1 MKSFRRTAGVTQFFP
16 ALSVLCLLCA
26 LSLPSRAQD
35 AKIKVDPDAAKNYLS
50 LAQGVSPARLSQTI
64 AALSGI
70 HYTVPNQPA
79 SAPVTAYSRVA
90 GTPGGEQ
97 AQAYVRRQFN
107 AIFGAGNVAEEPF
120 TVTAPIDN
128 GAFIQGVG
136 LPKPFALQPLWPN
149 LVRTSTLPAAGISGP
164 LIYAGRGELSNF
176 RGKLV
181 QGSIVLLDFNC
192 GTDWLNAA
200 RLGAKAVIF
209 TAPTETMRGEGE
221 SKFIGI
227 PVAVPRFLISRTDAA
242 ALQSAVLTTPNFQ
255 VHLACDNPWR
265 TSTTSNIVGTIHGVG
280 PLADQNIIIESYYD
294 SMSIVPTEAPGAESA
309 DGMASLLEIAR
320 AFKAHPPKRTVLFV
334 ACGAHFLGIQG
345 ARTYVDQHVDGWRPI
360 SALDNLKHSLFHQ
373 ALPDRTNVLLFS
385 GLDLT
390 SQTGSV
396 GVFYKGY
403 FYDYRED
410 IQGDFSD
417 IGRTFRENADKIGQ
431 TLGFDPATAFADGVN
446 GAGGKTWR
454 NYLPGRFAFDAE
466 AATMAGG
473 KGVTF
478 ATTDDARQE
487 TDTPL
492 DTPDKVNIVNLAAQT
507 RLLAGEYWHILNDT
521 NDPNAI
527 TPASTASLM
536 PIPTWPAW
544 TRQGLRLGFSKLTG
558 RVLLFDPKKN
568 FVPDEP
574 VANSLAVVQNP
585 SKTMMGVRGNL
596 IEGTGGGAGKASFE
610 FDGLPLVISNGT
622 GLRFAP
628 ANNIHIGAYH
638 IYQGDKLVIGNL
650 PPASDDAGT
659 GKRFDSDF
667 KDLLSKVGGVTQTIF
682 SEDNTSS
689 ATRSVTVE
697 MASAQ
702 QVAAAI
708 ARLKGQSFEGR
719 PLSVSDF
726 SASRGDIDYAPDQGV
741 NGAANYP
748 TQFDITGGIK
758 ETQVIV
764 FPCVATS
771 IYDLIDQQSLT
782 SLTDVSVYDGAS
794 DGEPRQYGFIL
805 SGVEPGVS
813 YVEDVA
819 VLFSTPGPETRLKV
833 VMKSG
838 PAAPPRFLLI
848 NSLPTNPHLS
858 LAENQRNAQGIG
870 YAVGV
875 ASARYGSS
883 DNRPPDPNNPNDIV
897 RNGAITNT
905 ALRVAKDMW
914 NLDEF
919 RIANLAKF
927 RIVQLHDPLN
937 PLTHLHDLAKED
949 IDKALAAYNAQDY
962 EEFDAY
968 SRQAWANEARVYPQA
983 QQTANDVVQG
993 VIFYLFLLIPFA
1005 YFLERLLFGYS
1016 DLRRQLTA
1024 AFGIFLVIFFIFS
1037 QIHPA
1042 FSIGAV
1048 NPLIILIAFVML
1060 ALSVI
1065 VSLLVWGK
1073 FEEQLKQFNKS
1084 VSGVHK
1090 ADVGKASIA
1099 FAAFALGISNMRRRK
1114 ERTLLTCLTL
1124 VLLTFTV
1131 LSFTSIV
1138 NTIRYNDV
1146 AAPGTALYN
1155 GILLRMPTWDAL
1167 QQPAYR
1173 LLSDE
1178 YGSRFPVAPRAWFFG
1193 TQQGQQSFLHL
1204 TRAHFATDVKGV
1216 NGLTPQ
1222 EAQVTGIDKALTS
1235 GRWFNRADTYA
1246 AVIPQGVANSLQIT
1260 PADVG
1265 KVTINF
1271 SGVPYLVIGIVD
1283 ADKIKTIKDLDDE
1296 ALTPVDYQAQQNQGG
1311 GSASGGSGGGGGA
1324 QGFQQYL
1331 HLDPDNVLYVPYN
1344 TLINMGGDLRS
1355 VAINMGSA
1363 QTTATEL
1370 QSLMPRLD
1378 LNLYAGENGANH
1390 RFSAIGATSSQGL
1403 INIII
1408 PILIAALI
1416 VLNTMLG
1423 SVFER
1428 VKEIAIFSS
1437 IGLSPGNIA
1446 MLFIAESLVYGII
1459 GAVSGYLI
1467 GQLLAKTISYFHI
1480 LPGLYLNFSSTSA
1493 ELAIGLVVAVVLLS
1507 TIFPARKASEVAT
1520 PAVDRTWKV
1529 PEPDGDVWRIT
1540 LPFAV
1545 AGAQATGINQF
1556 LAEWFRAYEEQSVG
1570 DFLTQGIETGAED
1583 VDGVR
1588 SYRLSGR
1595 IWLAPFDLG
1604 VSQMI
1609 SLDTTPT
1616 DLEDVYE
1623 VHLTLT
1629 RVSGDVSN
1637 WKRVNRRFL
1646 NVIRKQFLIWRTLT
1660 DLERERYL
1668 EIAGTPVA
1676 PSASETVGAA
1686 L

>member
-1 MKSFRRTAGVTQFFP
+1 MKSFRRTDGVAPFLFR
-16 ALSVLCLLCA
+16 AFSSLCLLGA
-26 LSLPSRAQD
+26 LTLPGYAQQD
-35 AKIKVDPDAAKNYLS
+35 KIKVDPDAAKNYVALS
-50 LAQGVSPARLSQTI
+50 QGVSPARLSQTI
-64 AALSGI
+64 SDLSGI
-70 HYTVPNQPA
+70 HYAVPNQPA
-79 SAPVTAYSRVA
+79 AAPVTAYSRVA
-90 GTPGGEQ
+90 GTPGGD
-97 AQAYVRRQFN
+97 AARAYVRQQFN
-107 AIFGAGNVAEEPF
+107 AIFGAGNVSEEPF

-128 GAFIQGVG
+128 GAFVQGAG

-149 LVRTSTLPAAGISGP
+149 LVRTSTLPTAGIDGP
-164 LIYAGRGELSNF
+164 LIYAGRGELANF
-176 RGKLV
+176 RGKSV

-200 RLGAKAVIF
+200 RLGAKAIIF
-209 TAPTETMRGEGE
+209 TQPTQTMRGEGE

-242 ALQSAVLTTPNFQ
+242 DLQSAVLTTPNFQ
-255 VHLACDNPWR
+255 VHLAADNPWR
-265 TSTTSNIVGTIHGVG
+265 LAQSANIVGTIHGTG
-280 PLADQNIIIESYYD
+280 PLADQNIVIESYYD
-294 SMSIVPTEAPGAESA
+294 SMSIVPTQAPGAESA
-309 DGMASLLEIAR
+309 DGMAALLEIAR
-320 AFKAHPPKRTVLFV
+320 AFKAHPPKRTVEFV

-345 ARTYVDQHVDGWRPI
+345 ARTFVDRHVDGWRPI
-360 SALDNLKHSLFHQ
+360 SGMDSLEHTVFHK

-396 GVFYKGY
+396 GVFYKGS

-417 IGRTFRENADKIGQ
+417 IGRTFRENAEKIGQ

-446 GAGGKTWR
+446 GAGGKSWR

-473 KGVTF
+473 KGITF
-478 ATTDDARQE
+478 ATTDDARQLA
-487 TDTPL
+487 DTPL

-507 RLLAGEYWHILNDT
+507 RLLTCEYWHVLNDT
-521 NDPNAI
+521 NDPSQI
-527 TPASTASLM
+527 TPTSTASLM
-536 PIPTWPAW
+536 PVPGWPAW

-574 VANSLAVVQNP
+574 VADSLAVVGNP

-596 IEGTGGGAGKASFE
+596 IQGTEGGPKYASFE

-628 ANNIHIGAYH
+628 GNNIQIGAYH
-638 IYQGDKLVIGNL
+638 IHGT
-650 PPASDDAGT
+650 DDANGT
-659 GKRFDSDF
+659 
-667 KDLLSKVGGVTQTIF
+667 
-682 SEDNTSS
+682 
-689 ATRSVTVE
+689 
-697 MASAQ
+697 
-702 QVAAAI
+702 
-708 ARLKGQSFEGR
+708 
-719 PLSVSDF
+719 
-726 SASRGDIDYAPDQGV
+726 RGDIDYAPDQGV

-748 TQFDITGGIK
+748 TSFDLTSSTK
-758 ETQVIV
+758 QTQVIV

-771 IYDLIDQQSLT
+771 IYDLIDQQALT
-782 SLTDVSVYDGAS
+782 SLTSVSIYDGAS

-805 SGVEPGVS
+805 SGTEPGVS

-819 VLFSTPGPETRLKV
+819 VLFSTPGPDTRLKV
-833 VMKSG
+833 VMGSG
-838 PAAPPRFLLI
+838 IGAPRFLLI
-848 NSLPTNPHLS
+848 NSIPSNPHLS
-858 LAENQRNAQGIG
+858 LSENQRNAQGVG

-875 ASARYGSS
+875 ASARYGST
-883 DNRPPDPNNPNDIV
+883 DNRPPDPNNPNDVV

-919 RIANLAKF
+919 RISNLAKF
-927 RIVQLHDPLN
+927 RIVQLHDPEN

-949 IDKALAAYNAQDY
+949 IDKALAAYQAQDY
-962 EEFDAY
+962 EAFDAY

-1005 YFLERLLFGYS
+1005 YFLERLLFGFS
-1016 DLRRQLTA
+1016 DLKRQLTA
-1024 AFGIFLVIFFIFS
+1024 AFGIFLVIFLVFS
-1037 QIHPA
+1037 LIHPA

-1073 FEEQLKQFNKS
+1073 FEEQLQQFNKS

-1138 NTIRYNDV
+1138 NTIRYNNLP
-1146 AAPGTALYN
+1146 APGVALYN
-1155 GILLRMPTWDAL
+1155 GILLRLPTWDSL

-1173 LLSDE
+1173 LLADE

-1193 TQQGQQSFLHL
+1193 TTQGQQSFLHL

-1222 EAQVTGIDKALTS
+1222 ESQVTSIDKALTS
-1235 GRWFNRADTYA
+1235 GRWFNRTDTYS
-1246 AVIPQGVANSLQIT
+1246 AVIPQGIATSLQIT

-1283 ADKIKTIKDLDDE
+1283 PAKIKTLKDLDNE
-1296 ALTPVDYQAQQNQGG
+1296 TLTPVDYQAQQNQSSGGAGG
-1311 GSASGGSGGGGGA
+1311 GAGGAGGA

-1363 QTTATEL
+1363 DTTASEL
-1370 QSLMPRLD
+1370 KSLMPRLD

-1437 IGLSPGNIA
+1437 IGLSPTNIA
-1446 MLFIAESLVYGII
+1446 MLFIAEALVYGII

-1467 GQLLAKTISYFHI
+1467 GQLLAKVISYFHI

-1493 ELAIGLVVAVVLLS
+1493 ELAIGLVIAVVLLS

-1529 PEPDGDVWRIT
+1529 PEPDGDTWKIT

-1545 AGAQATGINQF
+1545 AGAQAMGINQF

-1570 DFLTQGIETGAED
+1570 DFLTQDIQTSTVT
-1583 VDGVR
+1583 VDGVTG
-1588 SYRLSGR
+1588 YRLAGR

-1629 RVSGDVSN
+1629 RISGDVSN

-1646 NVIRKQFLIWRTLT
+1646 NVVRKQFLIWRTLT
-1660 DLERERYL
+1660 ETQRERYL

-1676 PSASETVGAA
+1676 PSASEAVGAA

>member
-1 MKSFRRTAGVTQFFP
+1 MKSFRRLIGVTPFFP
-16 ALSVLCLLCA
+16 ALSVVCLLCA
-26 LSLPSRAQD
+26 LLPAQ
-35 AKIKVDPDAAKNYLS
+35 AQETKIKVDPDAAKNYVA
-50 LAQGVSPARLSQTI
+50 LANGVSPARLSQTI
-64 AALSGI
+64 ADLSGI
-70 HYTVPNQPA
+70 HYLVPNQPA
-79 SAPVTAYSRVA
+79 PAPVTAYSRVA
-90 GTPGGEQ
+90 GTPGGDI
-97 AQAYVRRQFN
+97 ARAYVRGQFN
-107 AIFGAGNVAEEPF
+107 AIFGPGNVAEEPF
-120 TVTAPIDN
+120 TVTAPVDN
-128 GAFIQGVG
+128 GAFVQGAG

-149 LVRTSTLPAAGISGP
+149 LVRTSTLPAAGVSGP

-176 RGKLV
+176 RGKSV

-200 RLGAKAVIF
+200 RLGAKAIIF

-255 VHLACDNPWR
+255 VHLTCDNPWR
-265 TSTTSNIVGTIHGVG
+265 MSETANIVGTIHGTG
-280 PLADQNIIIESYYD
+280 PLAGQNVVIESYYD
-294 SMSIVPTEAPGAESA
+294 SMSIVPTQAPGAESA
-309 DGMASLLEIAR
+309 DGLASLLEIAR

-360 SALDNLKHSLFHQ
+360 SALDTLKHTLFHQ

-396 GVFYKGY
+396 GVFYKGS

-410 IQGDFSD
+410 IQSDFSD
-417 IGRTFRENADKIGQ
+417 IGRTFRENAEKIGQ

-478 ATTDDARQE
+478 ATTDDARQQ

-507 RLLAGEYWHILNDT
+507 RLLTCEYWHVLNDT

-527 TPASTASLM
+527 TPTSTASLM
-536 PIPTWPAW
+536 PVPAWPAW

-574 VANSLAVVQNP
+574 IADSLAVVQNP

-596 IEGTGGGAGKASFE
+596 IEGTGGGPGKASFE

-628 ANNIHIGAYH
+628 SNNIFIGAYH
-638 IYQGDKLVIGNL
+638 LHQT
-650 PPASDDAGT
+650 DDANGT
-659 GKRFDSDF
+659 
-667 KDLLSKVGGVTQTIF
+667 
-682 SEDNTSS
+682 
-689 ATRSVTVE
+689 
-697 MASAQ
+697 
-702 QVAAAI
+702 
-708 ARLKGQSFEGR
+708 
-719 PLSVSDF
+719 
-726 SASRGDIDYAPDQGV
+726 RGDIDYAPDQGV

-748 TQFDITGGIK
+748 TQFDLTGSSK
-758 ETQVIV
+758 QTQVIV

-771 IYDLIDQQSLT
+771 IYDLIDQQALT
-782 SLTDVSVYDGAS
+782 SLTNVSVYDGAS

-819 VLFSTPGPETRLKV
+819 VLFSTPGPDTRLKV
-833 VMKSG
+833 VMSSG
-838 PAAPPRFLLI
+838 ISAPRFLLI
-848 NSLPTNPHLS
+848 NSIPANPHLS
-858 LAENQRNAQGIG
+858 LSENQRNAQGIG

-875 ASARYGSS
+875 ASARYGST

-919 RIANLAKF
+919 RIGNLAKF

-962 EEFDAY
+962 EAFDAY

-1024 AFGIFLVIFFIFS
+1024 AFGIFLVIFFVFS

-1042 FSIGAV
+1042 FSIGSV

-1146 AAPGTALYN
+1146 AAPGTAIYN
-1155 GILLRMPTWDAL
+1155 GILLRLPTWDAL

-1193 TQQGQQSFLHL
+1193 TTQGQQSFLHL

-1222 EAQVTGIDKALTS
+1222 ESQVTGVDKALTS
-1235 GRWFNRADTYA
+1235 GRWFNRTDTYA
-1246 AVIPQGVANSLQIT
+1246 AVIPQGVATSLQIT
-1260 PADVG
+1260 PSDVG

-1283 ADKIKTIKDLDDE
+1283 AAKIKTIKDLDNE
-1296 ALTPVDYQAQQNQGG
+1296 ALTPVDYQAQQNQGSG
-1311 GSASGGSGGGGGA
+1311 GGASGGSGGGGA

-1363 QTTATEL
+1363 KTTATEL

-1378 LNLYAGENGANH
+1378 LNLYAGEDGANH

-1467 GQLLAKTISYFHI
+1467 GQILAKTISYFHI

-1520 PAVDRTWKV
+1520 PAVDRSWKV

-1570 DFLTQGIETGAED
+1570 DFLTQGIETGAEI
-1583 VDGVR
+1583 VDGVQ

-1660 DLERERYL
+1660 EAQRERYL

>member
-1 MKSFRRTAGVTQFFP
+1 MKSFRRTSGATEFISRVF
-16 ALSVLCLLCA
+16 LVLCLL
-26 LSLPSRAQD
+26 STLPLPGYAQ
-35 AKIKVDPDAAKNYLS
+35 ATKIKVDPDAAKNYVA
-50 LAQGVSPARLSQTI
+50 LANGVSSARLSKTI
-64 AALSGI
+64 ADLSDI

-79 SAPVTAYSRVA
+79 AAPVVAYTRVA
-90 GTPGGEQ
+90 GTPGGD
-97 AQAYVRRQFN
+97 AARVYVRQQFN
-107 AIFGAGNVAEEPF
+107 AVFGAGNVSEEPF
-120 TVTAPIDN
+120 TVTTPMDN
-128 GAFIQGVG
+128 GAFVQGQG
-136 LPKPFALQPLWPN
+136 LAKPFALQPLWPN
-149 LVRTSTLPAAGISGP
+149 LVRTSTLPASGISGP

-176 RGKLV
+176 RGKSV

-200 RLGAKAVIF
+200 RLGAKAIIF
-209 TAPTETMRGEGE
+209 AAPTETMRGEGE

-255 VHLACDNPWR
+255 VHLSCDNPWR
-265 TSTTSNIVGTIHGVG
+265 MATTANIVGTIHGTG
-280 PLADQNIIIESYYD
+280 PMADQNVVIESYYD
-294 SMSIVPTEAPGAESA
+294 SMSIVPTQAPGAESA
-309 DGMASLLEIAR
+309 DGLASLLEIAR

-345 ARTYVDQHVDGWRPI
+345 ARTYIDSHVDSWRPI
-360 SALDNLKHSLFHQ
+360 SGMDSLQHSLFHK
-373 ALPDRTNVLLFS
+373 ALPDRTNVLLFT

-410 IQGDFSD
+410 IQSDFSD
-417 IGRTFRENADKIGQ
+417 IGRTLRENAEKIGQ

-446 GAGGKTWR
+446 GAGGKSWR

-492 DTPDKVNIVNLAAQT
+492 DTPDKVNIVNLASQT
-507 RLLAGEYWHILNDT
+507 RLLACQYWHILNDT

-527 TPASTASLM
+527 TSTSTASLM
-536 PIPTWPAW
+536 PVPTWQAW

-574 VANSLAVVQNP
+574 IADSLAVVQNP

-596 IEGTGGGAGKASFE
+596 IQGTEGGPAQASFA

-628 ANNIHIGAYH
+628 TNNIVIGAYH
-638 IYQGDKLVIGNL
+638 IHQT
-650 PPASDDAGT
+650 DDAGGT
-659 GKRFDSDF
+659 
-667 KDLLSKVGGVTQTIF
+667 
-682 SEDNTSS
+682 
-689 ATRSVTVE
+689 
-697 MASAQ
+697 
-702 QVAAAI
+702 
-708 ARLKGQSFEGR
+708 
-719 PLSVSDF
+719 
-726 SASRGDIDYAPDQGV
+726 RGDIDYAPDQGV

-748 TQFDITGGIK
+748 TQFDLTGDTK
-758 ETQVIV
+758 QTQVIV

-771 IYDLIDQQSLT
+771 IYDLINQQALT
-782 SLTDVSVYDGAS
+782 SLTNVNVYDGAS

-819 VLFSTPGPETRLKV
+819 VLFSTPGPDTRLKV
-833 VMKSG
+833 IMSSG
-838 PAAPPRFLLI
+838 IGAPRFLLI
-848 NSLPTNPHLS
+848 NSLPTSPTKS
-858 LAENQRNAQGIG
+858 LAENQRNAQGVG

-875 ASARYGSS
+875 ASARYGST

-914 NLDEF
+914 NLDDF
-919 RIANLAKF
+919 RIGNLAKF
-927 RIVQLHDPLN
+927 RIVQLHDQTN

-949 IDKALAAYNAQDY
+949 IDKALAAYQAQDY
-962 EEFDAY
+962 EAFDAY

-1005 YFLERLLFGYS
+1005 YFLERLLFGFS
-1016 DLRRQLTA
+1016 DLKRQLGA

-1090 ADVGKASIA
+1090 ADVGRASIA

-1155 GILLRMPTWDAL
+1155 GILLRLPTWDSL

-1193 TQQGQQSFLHL
+1193 TQQGQQSYLHL

-1222 EAQVTGIDKALTS
+1222 EAQVTGVDKALTS
-1235 GRWFNRADTYA
+1235 GRWFSRADTYA
-1246 AVIPQGVANSLQIT
+1246 AVIPQGVATSLQIT
-1260 PADVG
+1260 PSDVG

-1283 ADKIKTIKDLDDE
+1283 AGKLKTIKDLDNE
-1296 ALTPVDYQAQQNQGG
+1296 ALTPVDYQAQQSQGG
-1311 GSASGGSGGGGGA
+1311 GGGAGGGGAGGGA
-1324 QGFQQYL
+1324 QGFQEYL

-1344 TLINMGGDLRS
+1344 TLINLGGDLRS

-1363 QTTATEL
+1363 KTTATEL

-1378 LNLYAGENGANH
+1378 LNLYAGENGENH

-1437 IGLSPGNIA
+1437 IGLSPTNIA
-1446 MLFIAESLVYGII
+1446 MLFIAEALVYGII

-1467 GQLLAKTISYFHI
+1467 GQGLAKAISVFHI

-1529 PEPDGDVWRIT
+1529 PEPDGDVWKIT

-1545 AGAQATGINQF
+1545 AGAQANGINQF

-1570 DFLTQGIETGAED
+1570 DFLTQGIETTTESVGG
-1583 VDGVR
+1583 VDA
-1588 SYRLSGR
+1588 YRLSGR
-1595 IWLAPFDLG
+1595 VWLAPFDLG

-1616 DLEDVYE
+1616 DLEDVYQ
-1623 VHLTLT
+1623 VSLTLT

-1660 DLERERYL
+1660 ELQRDRYL

-1676 PSASETVGAA
+1676 PSASGTVGAA

>member
-1 MKSFRRTAGVTQFFP
+1 MKSFRRPDGATAFIFR

-26 LSLPSRAQD
+26 LPLTGHAQD
-35 AKIKVDPDAAKNYLS
+35 TKIKVDPDAAKNYVA
-50 LAQGVSPARLSQTI
+50 LANGVSPARLSQTI
-64 AALSGI
+64 ADLSGI
-70 HYTVPNQPA
+70 HYAVPNQPA
-79 SAPVTAYSRVA
+79 SAPVTAFSRVA

-97 AQAYVRRQFN
+97 ARAYVREQFN
-107 AIFGAGNVAEEPF
+107 AIFGAGNVTEEPF
-120 TVTAPIDN
+120 TVTAPVDN
-128 GAFIQGVG
+128 GAFVQGAG

-149 LVRTSTLPAAGISGP
+149 LVRTSTLPASGISGP

-176 RGKLV
+176 RGKSV

-200 RLGAKAVIF
+200 RLGAKAIIF

-227 PVAVPRFLISRTDAA
+227 PVAVPRFLLSLSDAA

-255 VHLACDNPWR
+255 VHLSCDNPWR
-265 TSTTSNIVGTIHGVG
+265 TSTTSNIVGTIHGTG
-280 PLADQNIIIESYYD
+280 PLADQNIVIESYYD

-309 DGMASLLEIAR
+309 DGLASLLEIAR

-345 ARTYVDQHVDGWRPI
+345 ARTFIDRHVDGWRPI
-360 SALDNLKHSLFHQ
+360 SALDNLKHTLFRQ
-373 ALPDRTNVLLFS
+373 PLPDRTNVLLFS

-410 IQGDFSD
+410 IQSDFSD
-417 IGRTFRENADKIGQ
+417 IGRTFRENAEKIGQ
-431 TLGFDPATAFADGVN
+431 TLGFNPATAFADGVN

-478 ATTDDARQE
+478 ATTDDARQQ

-507 RLLAGEYWHILNDT
+507 RLLACEYWHVLNDT

-527 TPASTASLM
+527 TPTSTASLM
-536 PIPTWPAW
+536 PVPTWPAW

-574 VANSLAVVQNP
+574 IADSLAVVQNP

-596 IEGTGGGAGKASFE
+596 IQGTEGGPNRAGFE

-628 ANNIHIGAYH
+628 SNNLKIGAYH
-638 IYQGDKLVIGNL
+638 IHQT
-650 PPASDDAGT
+650 DDAAGT
-659 GKRFDSDF
+659 
-667 KDLLSKVGGVTQTIF
+667 
-682 SEDNTSS
+682 
-689 ATRSVTVE
+689 
-697 MASAQ
+697 
-702 QVAAAI
+702 
-708 ARLKGQSFEGR
+708 
-719 PLSVSDF
+719 
-726 SASRGDIDYAPDQGV
+726 RGDIDFAPDQGV

-748 TQFDITGGIK
+748 TSFDLTGSAK
-758 ETQVIV
+758 QTQVIV

-771 IYDLIDQQSLT
+771 IYDLIDQQALT
-782 SLTDVSVYDGAS
+782 SLTNVNVYDGAS

-819 VLFSTPGPETRLKV
+819 VLFSTPGPDTRLKV
-833 VMKSG
+833 VMSSG
-838 PAAPPRFLLI
+838 ISAPRFLLI
-848 NSLPTNPHLS
+848 NSIPANPHLS
-858 LAENQRNAQGIG
+858 LSENQRNAQGIG

-875 ASARYGSS
+875 ESARYGST

-919 RIANLAKF
+919 RIDNLAKF
-927 RIVQLHDPLN
+927 RIVQLHDPQN

-949 IDKALAAYNAQDY
+949 IDKALAAYQAQDY
-962 EEFDAY
+962 EAFDAY

-1024 AFGIFLVIFFIFS
+1024 AFGIFLVIFFVFS

-1042 FSIGAV
+1042 FSIGSV

-1146 AAPGTALYN
+1146 AAPGTAIYN
-1155 GILLRMPTWDAL
+1155 GILLRLPTWDAL

-1193 TQQGQQSFLHL
+1193 TTQGQQSFLHL

-1222 EAQVTGIDKALTS
+1222 ESQVTGVDHALTS
-1235 GRWFNRADTYA
+1235 GRWFNRTDTYA
-1246 AVIPQGVANSLQIT
+1246 AIIPQGVATSLQIT

-1283 ADKIKTIKDLDDE
+1283 PAKIKTIKDLDNE

-1311 GSASGGSGGGGGA
+1311 GGGAGGAGGGGGAA

-1363 QTTATEL
+1363 KTTATEL

-1520 PAVDRTWKV
+1520 PAVERTWKV
-1529 PEPDGDVWRIT
+1529 PEPDGDIWKIT

-1570 DFLTQGIETGAED
+1570 DFLTQGIQTSAED
-1583 VDGVR
+1583 EGGVR

-1660 DLERERYL
+1660 EAQRERYL

-1676 PSASETVGAA
+1676 PSGSEVVGAA
-1686 L
+1686 I

>member
-1 MKSFRRTAGVTQFFP
+1 MKSFRRTAGATV
-16 ALSVLCLLCA
+16 SVFHSLFRVSCFCLLAA
-26 LSLPSRAQD
+26 LSLPGQAQQT
-35 AKIKVDPDAAKNYLS
+35 KIKVDPDAAKNYIALS
-50 LAQGVSPARLSQTI
+50 AGVSPARLAQTI
-64 AALSGI
+64 SDLSGI
-70 HYTVPNQPA
+70 HYAVPNQPA
-79 SAPVTAYSRVA
+79 GAPVTAYTRVS
-90 GTPGGEQ
+90 GTPGGDI
-97 AQAYVRRQFN
+97 ARTYVRQQFN
-107 AIFGAGNVAEEPF
+107 AIFGPANVTEERF
-120 TVTAPIDN
+120 SVTSPIDN
-128 GAFIQGVG
+128 GAFIQGAG
-136 LPKPFALQPLWPN
+136 LAKPFALQPLWPN
-149 LVRTSTLPAAGISGP
+149 LVRTSTLPTAGIDGP
-164 LIYAGRGELSNF
+164 LIYAGRGDLKNF
-176 RGKLV
+176 RGKSV

-200 RLGAKAVIF
+200 RLGAKAILFVQ
-209 TAPTETMRGEGE
+209 PSETMRGEGE

-227 PVAVPRFLISRTDAA
+227 PVAVPRFFVSRTDAA

-255 VHLACDNPWR
+255 VHLSCDNPWR
-265 TSTTSNIVGTIHGVG
+265 LAQTANIVGTIHGTG
-280 PLADQNIIIESYYD
+280 PMADQNVVIESYYD
-294 SMSIVPTEAPGAESA
+294 SMSIVPTQAPGAESA
-309 DGMASLLEIAR
+309 DGFASMLEIAR
-320 AFKAHPPKRTVLFV
+320 AFKAHPPKRTVMFV

-345 ARTYVDQHVDGWRPI
+345 ARTYIDQHVDDWRPI
-360 SALDNLKHSLFHQ
+360 SGMDSLQHTLFHK
-373 ALPDRTNVLLFS
+373 ALPRRTNVLLFT

-410 IQGDFSD
+410 IQSDFSD
-417 IGRTFRENADKIGQ
+417 IGRTFRENAEKIGQ
-431 TLGFDPATAFADGVN
+431 TLGFDPASAFADGVN
-446 GAGGKTWR
+446 GAGGKSWR

-492 DTPDKVNIVNLAAQT
+492 DTADRVNIVNLAAQT
-507 RLLAGEYWHILNDT
+507 RLLTCEYWHVLNDT
-521 NDPNAI
+521 NDPNLI
-527 TPASTASLM
+527 SQTSTASLM
-536 PIPTWPAW
+536 PVPTWPAW
-544 TRQGLRLGFSKLTG
+544 TRQGLRLGFSKLNG

-574 VANSLAVVQNP
+574 IADSLAVVNNF
-585 SKTMMGVRGNL
+585 SKTMMGVRGSL
-596 IEGTGGGAGKASFE
+596 IQATEGGPKYASFS
-610 FDGLPLVISNGT
+610 FAGLPLVISNGS
-622 GLRFAP
+622 GLRAG
-628 ANNIHIGAYH
+628 AGNMVKIGAYH
-638 IYQGDKLVIGNL
+638 LHQ
-650 PPASDDAGT
+650 ADDAAG
-659 GKRFDSDF
+659 
-667 KDLLSKVGGVTQTIF
+667 
-682 SEDNTSS
+682 
-689 ATRSVTVE
+689 A
-697 MASAQ
+697 
-702 QVAAAI
+702 
-708 ARLKGQSFEGR
+708 
-719 PLSVSDF
+719 
-726 SASRGDIDYAPDQGV
+726 RGDIDYAPDQGV

-748 TQFDITGGIK
+748 TEFDMTGDTK
-758 ETQVIV
+758 EAQVIV

-771 IYDLIDQQSLT
+771 IYDLIDQQALT
-782 SLTDVSVYDGAS
+782 SLTAVNIYDGAS
-794 DGEPRQYGFIL
+794 DGDPRQYGFIL
-805 SGVEPGVS
+805 SGAEPGVS

-833 VMKSG
+833 VMSSG
-838 PAAPPRFLLI
+838 IGAPRFLLI
-848 NSLPTNPHLS
+848 NSLPADPSKSLS
-858 LAENQRNAQGIG
+858 ENQRNAQGVG

-914 NLDEF
+914 NLDDF

-927 RIVQLHDPLN
+927 RIVQLHDQSN

-949 IDKALAAYNAQDY
+949 IDKALAAYQAQDY
-962 EEFDAY
+962 EAFDAY

-1005 YFLERLLFGYS
+1005 YFLERLLFGFS
-1016 DLRRQLTA
+1016 DLKRQLGA
-1024 AFGIFLVIFFIFS
+1024 AFGIFLLIFFIFS
-1037 QIHPA
+1037 LIHPA

-1048 NPLIILIAFVML
+1048 NPVIILIAFVML

-1146 AAPGTALYN
+1146 PAPGISLYH
-1155 GILLRMPTWDAL
+1155 GLLLRLPSWDAL

-1173 LLSDE
+1173 LLNDE

-1216 NGLTPQ
+1216 SGLTPQ
-1222 EAQVTGIDKALTS
+1222 EAQVTGVDKALTA
-1235 GRWFNRADTYA
+1235 GRWFNRTDTYSA
-1246 AVIPQGVANSLQIT
+1246 IIPRGVASSLQIT

-1283 ADKIKTIKDLDDE
+1283 ADKYKALKDLDNE
-1296 ALTPVDYQAQQNQGG
+1296 TLTPVDYQAQQNQTSSSASA
-1311 GSASGGSGGGGGA
+1311 GSASAS
-1324 QGFQQYL
+1324 QGFQEYL
-1331 HLDPDNVLYVPYN
+1331 HLDPDTVLYVPYS
-1344 TLINMGGDLRS
+1344 TLINLGGDLRS

-1363 QTTATEL
+1363 QTTHSEL
-1370 QSLMPRLD
+1370 LSLMPRLD
-1378 LNLYAGENGANH
+1378 LNLYAGGFKTQPSGAIADAPENH

-1437 IGLSPGNIA
+1437 IGLSPSNIA
-1446 MLFIAESLVYGII
+1446 MLFIAEALVYGII

-1467 GQLLAKTISYFHI
+1467 GQGLAKLISVFHI

-1520 PAVDRTWKV
+1520 PSVDRTWKV
-1529 PEPDGDVWRIT
+1529 PEPDGDTWKIT

-1545 AGAQATGINQF
+1545 AGSQANGINQF

-1570 DFLTQGIETGAED
+1570 DFLTQDIQTGAQTM
-1583 VDGVR
+1583 GNGTG
-1588 SYRLSGR
+1588 YRLTGR
-1595 IWLAPFDLG
+1595 VWLAPFDLG

-1609 SLDTTPT
+1609 SLDTAPT

-1629 RVSGDVSN
+1629 RMSGDVSN

-1646 NVIRKQFLIWRTLT
+1646 NVLRKQFLIWRTLT
-1660 DLERERYL
+1660 ELQRERYM
-1668 EIAGTPVA
+1668 EIAGGAAAAPV
-1676 PSASETVGAA
+1676 PVETETVAAA

>member
-1 MKSFRRTAGVTQFFP
+1 MKSFRRTAGVVPFLFRIFSRLCLP
-16 ALSVLCLLCA
+16 CLCLLGA
-26 LSLPSRAQD
+26 LMPGHAQD
-35 AKIKVDPDAAKNYLS
+35 TKIVVDPDAAKNYVALS
-50 LAQGVSPARLSQTI
+50 QGVSPARLSQTI
-64 AALSGI
+64 SDLSGI
-70 HYTVPNQPA
+70 HYAVPHQPA
-79 SAPVTAYSRVA
+79 AAPVTAYSRVA
-90 GTPGGEQ
+90 GTPGGDAARTYIRQ
-97 AQAYVRRQFN
+97 QFN
-107 AIFGAGNVAEEPF
+107 AIFGPGNVSEEPF
-120 TVTAPIDN
+120 TVTAPADN
-128 GAFIQGVG
+128 GAWIQGAG

-149 LVRTSTLPAAGISGP
+149 LVRTSTLPASGIDGP
-164 LIYAGRGELSNF
+164 LIYAGRGDLANF
-176 RGKLV
+176 RGKSV

-209 TAPTETMRGEGE
+209 IEPTQTMRGESE

-227 PVAVPRFLISRTDAA
+227 PVAVPRFLLSSADAA
-242 ALQSAVLTTPNFQ
+242 VLQSAVLTTPNFE
-255 VHLACDNPWR
+255 VHLSADNPWR
-265 TSTTSNIVGTIHGVG
+265 LAQSANLVGTIHGTG
-280 PLADQNIIIESYYD
+280 PLADQNVVIESYYD
-294 SMSIVPTEAPGAESA
+294 SMSIVPTQAPGAESA
-309 DGMASLLEIAR
+309 DGIAALLEIAR

-334 ACGAHFLGIQG
+334 ACGAHFLGMQG
-345 ARTYVDQHVDGWRPI
+345 ARTFVDRHVDGWRPI
-360 SALDNLKHSLFHQ
+360 SALDSAEHTLFHK

-396 GVFYKGY
+396 GVFYKGS

-410 IQGDFSD
+410 IQSDFSD
-417 IGRTFRENADKIGQ
+417 IGRTFRENAEKIGQ
-431 TLGFDPATAFADGVN
+431 TLGFDPAAAFADGVN

-454 NYLPGRFAFDAE
+454 NYLPGQFAFDAE

-478 ATTDDARQE
+478 ATTDDARQL

-492 DTPDKVNIVNLAAQT
+492 DTPDKVNIVNLATQT
-507 RLLAGEYWHILNDT
+507 RLLACEYWHVLNDT
-521 NDPNAI
+521 NDPNQI

-536 PIPTWPAW
+536 PVPAWPAW

-574 VANSLAVVQNP
+574 VADSLAVVGNP

-596 IEGTGGGAGKASFE
+596 IQGTEGGPKYASFT

-628 ANNIHIGAYH
+628 SKNLEIGAYH
-638 IYQGDKLVIGNL
+638 LHQT
-650 PPASDDAGT
+650 DDAGGT
-659 GKRFDSDF
+659 
-667 KDLLSKVGGVTQTIF
+667 
-682 SEDNTSS
+682 
-689 ATRSVTVE
+689 
-697 MASAQ
+697 
-702 QVAAAI
+702 
-708 ARLKGQSFEGR
+708 
-719 PLSVSDF
+719 
-726 SASRGDIDYAPDQGV
+726 RGDIDYAPDQGV
-741 NGAANYP
+741 NGAENYP
-748 TQFDITGGIK
+748 TNFDLTSSTK
-758 ETQVIV
+758 QTQIIV

-771 IYDLIDQQSLT
+771 IYDLIDQQALT
-782 SLTDVSVYDGAS
+782 SLTTVNIYDGAS

-805 SGVEPGVS
+805 SGTEPGIS

-819 VLFSTPGPETRLKV
+819 VLFSTPGPNTRLKV
-833 VMKSG
+833 VMGSG
-838 PAAPPRFLLI
+838 IGAPRFLLI
-848 NSLPTNPHLS
+848 NSIPADPHKSLS
-858 LAENQRNAQGIG
+858 ENQRDAQGIG

-875 ASARYGSS
+875 ESARYGST

-919 RIANLAKF
+919 RISNLAKF
-927 RIVQLHDPLN
+927 RIVQLHDPEN

-949 IDKALAAYNAQDY
+949 IDKALAAYQAQDY
-962 EEFDAY
+962 EAFDAY

-1005 YFLERLLFGYS
+1005 YFLERLLFGFS
-1016 DLRRQLTA
+1016 DLKRQLSA
-1024 AFGIFLVIFFIFS
+1024 AFGIFLVIFLVFS
-1037 QIHPA
+1037 LIHPA

-1155 GILLRMPTWDAL
+1155 GLLLRLPTWDSL

-1216 NGLTPQ
+1216 SGLTPQ
-1222 EAQVTGIDKALTS
+1222 EAQVTGFDKALKS
-1235 GRWFNRADTYA
+1235 GRWFNRTDTYSA
-1246 AVIPQGVANSLQIT
+1246 IIPQAVATSLQVT

-1283 ADKIKTIKDLDDE
+1283 AAKITSLKDLDNE

-1311 GSASGGSGGGGGA
+1311 GAGGTGGA
-1324 QGFQQYL
+1324 GGAGGQGFQQYL
-1331 HLDPDNVLYVPYN
+1331 HLDPDTVLYVPYN

-1363 QTTATEL
+1363 ATTATEL
-1370 QSLMPRLD
+1370 KSLMPRLD

-1437 IGLSPGNIA
+1437 IGLSPSNIA
-1446 MLFIAESLVYGII
+1446 MLFIAEALVYGII

-1467 GQLLAKTISYFHI
+1467 GQLLAKVISYFHI

-1493 ELAIGLVVAVVLLS
+1493 ELAIGLVIAVVLLS

-1529 PEPDGDVWRIT
+1529 PEPDGDTWKIT

-1570 DFLTQGIETGAED
+1570 DFLTQDIQTSTEI
-1583 VDGVR
+1583 VDGVTG
-1588 SYRLSGR
+1588 YRLSGR

-1629 RVSGDVSN
+1629 RISGDVSN

-1646 NVIRKQFLIWRTLT
+1646 NVVRKQFLIWRTLT
-1660 DLERERYL
+1660 ETQRERYL

-1676 PSASETVGAA
+1676 PSASEAVGAA

>member
-1 MKSFRRTAGVTQFFP
+1 MKSLRRRAGATQSLFRLLFG
-16 ALSVLCLLCA
+16 LCLLVA
-26 LSLPSRAQD
+26 LSMPALPGLAQQT
-35 AKIKVDPDAAKNYLS
+35 KIKVDPDAAKNYMALS
-50 LAQGVSPARLSQTI
+50 AGVSPARLSQTI
-64 AALSGI
+64 ADLSGI
-70 HYTVPNQPA
+70 HYAVPNQPA
-79 SAPVTAYSRVA
+79 AAPVTAYSRVA
-90 GTPGGEQ
+90 GTTGGAM
-97 AQAYVRRQFN
+97 AQAYVREQFRS
-107 AIFGAGNVAEEPF
+107 IFGAGNVHEEPF
-120 TVTAPIDN
+120 TVTTPVDN
-128 GAFIQGVG
+128 GAFIQGAG

-149 LVRTSTLPAAGISGP
+149 LVRTSTLPTSGISGP
-164 LIYAGRGELSNF
+164 LIYAGRGELANF
-176 RGKLV
+176 RGKSV
-181 QGSIVLLDFNC
+181 QGSIVLMDFNC

-209 TAPTETMRGEGE
+209 IQPTQTMRGEGE

-227 PVAVPRFLISRTDAA
+227 PVAVPRFLVSRTDAA

-255 VHLACDNPWR
+255 VHLSCDNPWR
-265 TSTTSNIVGTIHGVG
+265 MAQAANIVGVIPGTG
-280 PLADQNIIIESYYD
+280 PLASQNVVIESYYD
-294 SMSIVPTEAPGAESA
+294 SMSIVPTQAPGAESA
-309 DGMASLLEIAR
+309 DGIASLLEIAR
-320 AFKAHPPKRTVLFV
+320 AFKAHPPQRTVLFV

-345 ARTYVDQHVDGWRPI
+345 ARTFIDTHVDDWRPI
-360 SALDNLKHSLFHQ
+360 SGMDSLTHTLFHKP
-373 ALPDRTNVLLFS
+373 LPDRTEVMLFT

-390 SQTGSV
+390 SQTSRV

-410 IQGDFSD
+410 IQSDFSD
-417 IGRTFRENADKIGQ
+417 IGRTFRENAEKIGQ

-446 GAGGKTWR
+446 GAGGESWR

-478 ATTDDARQE
+478 ATTDDARQFI
-487 TDTPL
+487 DTPL
-492 DTPDKVNIVNLAAQT
+492 DTADQVNVVNLAAQT
-507 RLLAGEYWHILNDT
+507 RLLACEYWHVLNDT
-521 NDPNAI
+521 NDPNKI
-527 TPASTASLM
+527 SQTSTASLM
-536 PIPTWPAW
+536 PVPTWPAW
-544 TRQGLRLGFSKLTG
+544 TRQGLRLGFSKLDG

-574 VANSLAVVQNP
+574 IADSLAVVGNP

-596 IEGTGGGAGKASFE
+596 IQGTEGGPKYASFT
-610 FDGLPLVISNGT
+610 FDGLPLVISNGS

-628 ANNIHIGAYH
+628 SNNLNIGAYH
-638 IYQGDKLVIGNL
+638 IHGT
-650 PPASDDAGT
+650 DDAAGT
-659 GKRFDSDF
+659 
-667 KDLLSKVGGVTQTIF
+667 
-682 SEDNTSS
+682 
-689 ATRSVTVE
+689 
-697 MASAQ
+697 
-702 QVAAAI
+702 
-708 ARLKGQSFEGR
+708 
-719 PLSVSDF
+719 
-726 SASRGDIDYAPDQGV
+726 RGDIDYAPDQGV

-748 TQFDITGGIK
+748 TAFDLTGSYK
-758 ETQVIV
+758 QTQVIV

-771 IYDLIDQQSLT
+771 IYDLIDQQALT
-782 SLTDVSVYDGAS
+782 SLTSVNVYDGAT

-805 SGVEPGVS
+805 SGTEPGVS

-819 VLFSTPGPETRLKV
+819 VLFSTPGPQTRLKV
-833 VMKSG
+833 VMSSG
-838 PAAPPRFLLI
+838 IGAPRFLLI
-848 NSLPTNPHLS
+848 NSLPADPKKSLS
-858 LAENQRNAQGIG
+858 ENQRDAQGIG

-914 NLDEF
+914 NLDDF
-919 RIANLAKF
+919 RIGNLAKF
-927 RIVQLHDPLN
+927 RIVQLHDQTN

-962 EEFDAY
+962 EAFDAY

-1005 YFLERLLFGYS
+1005 YFLERLLFGFS
-1016 DLRRQLTA
+1016 DLKRQLGA
-1024 AFGIFLVIFFIFS
+1024 AFGIFLVIFLIFS

-1042 FSIGAV
+1042 FSIGSV

-1073 FEEQLKQFNKS
+1073 FEEQLKQLNKS

-1146 AAPGTALYN
+1146 GAPGTAVYN
-1155 GILLRMPTWDAL
+1155 GILLRLPTWNAL
-1167 QQPAYR
+1167 QQPAFR

-1216 NGLTPQ
+1216 DGLTPQ
-1222 EAQVTGIDKALTS
+1222 EAQVTGIDKSLTS
-1235 GRWFNRADTYA
+1235 GRWFNRTDTYSA
-1246 AVIPQGVANSLQIT
+1246 IIPQGVATSLQIT

-1283 ADKIKTIKDLDDE
+1283 AAKFKTIKDLDNE
-1296 ALTPVDYQAQQNQGG
+1296 TLTPVDYQAQQNQSSG
-1311 GSASGGSGGGGGA
+1311 ASGGAGGASGGA
-1324 QGFQQYL
+1324 QGFQEYL
-1331 HLDPDNVLYVPYN
+1331 HLDPDNVLYVPYT
-1344 TLINMGGDLRS
+1344 TLINLGGDLRS

-1363 QTTATEL
+1363 KTTASEL

-1437 IGLSPGNIA
+1437 IGLSPSNIA
-1446 MLFIAESLVYGII
+1446 MLFIAEALVYGII

-1467 GQLLAKTISYFHI
+1467 GQGLAKIISVFHI

-1520 PAVDRTWKV
+1520 PSVDRTWKV
-1529 PEPDGDVWRIT
+1529 PEPDGDTWKIT

-1545 AGAQATGINQF
+1545 AGSQANGINQF

-1570 DFLTQGIETGAED
+1570 DFLTQDIQTDVVTMEGGTG
-1583 VDGVR
+1583 
-1588 SYRLSGR
+1588 YRMTGR
-1595 IWLAPFDLG
+1595 VWLAPFDLG

-1609 SLDTTPT
+1609 ALDTAPT

-1629 RVSGDVSN
+1629 RMSGDVSN

-1646 NVIRKQFLIWRTLT
+1646 NVLRKQFLIWRTLT
-1660 DLERERYL
+1660 EIQRERYM
-1668 EIAGTPVA
+1668 EIAGTLVA
-1676 PSASETVGAA
+1676 PAASETAGAA

>member
-1 MKSFRRTAGVTQFFP
+1 MVQPPTNLSISSRFCSSTA
-16 ALSVLCLLCA
+16 
-26 LSLPSRAQD
+26 
-35 AKIKVDPDAAKNYLS
+35 
-50 LAQGVSPARLSQTI
+50 
-64 AALSGI
+64 
-70 HYTVPNQPA
+70 A
-79 SAPVTAYSRVA
+79 S
-90 GTPGGEQ
+90 
-97 AQAYVRRQFN
+97 N
-107 AIFGAGNVAEEPF
+107 
-120 TVTAPIDN
+120 
-128 GAFIQGVG
+128 
-136 LPKPFALQPLWPN
+136 
-149 LVRTSTLPAAGISGP
+149 
-164 LIYAGRGELSNF
+164 
-176 RGKLV
+176 
-181 QGSIVLLDFNC
+181 
-192 GTDWLNAA
+192 
-200 RLGAKAVIF
+200 
-209 TAPTETMRGEGE
+209 
-221 SKFIGI
+221 
-227 PVAVPRFLISRTDAA
+227 
-242 ALQSAVLTTPNFQ
+242 
-255 VHLACDNPWR
+255 H
-265 TSTTSNIVGTIHGVG
+265 
-280 PLADQNIIIESYYD
+280 
-294 SMSIVPTEAPGAESA
+294 
-309 DGMASLLEIAR
+309 
-320 AFKAHPPKRTVLFV
+320 
-334 ACGAHFLGIQG
+334 
-345 ARTYVDQHVDGWRPI
+345 
-360 SALDNLKHSLFHQ
+360 
-373 ALPDRTNVLLFS
+373 
-385 GLDLT
+385 
-390 SQTGSV
+390 
-396 GVFYKGY
+396 
-403 FYDYRED
+403 

-417 IGRTFRENADKIGQ
+417 IGRTFRENAEKIGQ

-446 GAGGKTWR
+446 GAGGKSWR

-478 ATTDDARQE
+478 ATTDDARQT

-492 DTPDKVNIVNLAAQT
+492 DTPDKVNVVNLAAQT
-507 RLLAGEYWHILNDT
+507 RLLACQYWHILNDT
-521 NDPNAI
+521 NNPDLI
-527 TPASTASLM
+527 TGTTTASLM
-536 PIPTWPAW
+536 PVPTWPAW
-544 TRQGLRLGFSKLTG
+544 TRQGLRLGFSKLDG

-568 FVPDEP
+568 FVPDQP
-574 VANSLAVVQNP
+574 IPDSLAVVDNT

-596 IEGTGGGAGKASFE
+596 IQATAGGPTHAAFSFP
-610 FDGLPLVISNGT
+610 GLPLVISNGT
-622 GLRFAP
+622 GLRAG
-628 ANNIHIGAYH
+628 AGNAVEIGAYH
-638 IYQGDKLVIGNL
+638 VHQN
-650 PPASDDAGT
+650 DDANGT
-659 GKRFDSDF
+659 
-667 KDLLSKVGGVTQTIF
+667 
-682 SEDNTSS
+682 
-689 ATRSVTVE
+689 
-697 MASAQ
+697 
-702 QVAAAI
+702 
-708 ARLKGQSFEGR
+708 
-719 PLSVSDF
+719 
-726 SASRGDIDYAPDQGV
+726 RGDIDYAPDQGV

-748 TQFDITGGIK
+748 TQFDLTGDTK

-771 IYDLIDQQSLT
+771 IYDLIDQQALT
-782 SLTDVSVYDGAS
+782 SLTSVNIYDGAS

-805 SGVEPGVS
+805 AGAEPGVS

-819 VLFSTPGPETRLKV
+819 VLFSTPGAETRLKV
-833 VMKSG
+833 VMSSG
-838 PAAPPRFLLI
+838 IGAPRFLLI
-848 NSLPTNPHLS
+848 NSLPSDPKKS
-858 LAENQRNAQGIG
+858 LTENQRDAQGIG

-914 NLDEF
+914 NLDDF
-919 RIANLAKF
+919 RIRNLAKF

-937 PLTHLHDLAKED
+937 PLTHLHDLAKTD
-949 IDKALAAYNAQDY
+949 IDKAIAAYTAQDY
-962 EEFDAY
+962 EAFDAY

-1005 YFLERLLFGYS
+1005 YFLERLLFGFS
-1016 DLRRQLTA
+1016 DLKRQLTA
-1024 AFGIFLVIFFIFS
+1024 AFGIFLVIFTIFAL
-1037 QIHPA
+1037 IHPA

-1073 FEEQLKQFNKS
+1073 FEEQLKQLNKS

-1090 ADVGKASIA
+1090 ADVGRASIA

-1146 AAPGTALYN
+1146 GAPGTALYN
-1155 GILLRMPTWDAL
+1155 GILLRLPTWNSL

-1216 NGLTPQ
+1216 CGLTPQ
-1222 EAQVTGIDKALTS
+1222 EAQVTGIDKALTV
-1235 GRWFNRADTYA
+1235 GRWFNRTDTYT
-1246 AVIPQGVANSLQIT
+1246 AVIPQGVATSLQVT

-1271 SGVPYLVIGIVD
+1271 SGVPYLVVGIAD
-1283 ADKIKTIKDLDDE
+1283 AAKIKAIKDLDNE
-1296 ALTPVDYQAQQNQGG
+1296 TLTPVDYQAQQSQ
-1311 GSASGGSGGGGGA
+1311 SGATGGGA
-1324 QGFQQYL
+1324 AAAAGQGFQEYL
-1331 HLDPDNVLYVPYN
+1331 HLDPDNVLYVPYS
-1344 TLINMGGDLRS
+1344 TLINLGGDLRS

-1363 QTTATEL
+1363 DTTASEL
-1370 QSLMPRLD
+1370 KSLMPRLD
-1378 LNLYAGENGANH
+1378 LNLYAGENGSNH

-1437 IGLSPGNIA
+1437 IGLSPTNIA
-1446 MLFIAESLVYGII
+1446 MLFIAEALVYGII

-1467 GQLLAKTISYFHI
+1467 GQFLAKVISYFHI

-1493 ELAIGLVVAVVLLS
+1493 ELAIGLVIAVVLLS

-1529 PEPDGDVWRIT
+1529 PEPEGDIWKIT

-1545 AGAQATGINQF
+1545 AGAQANGINQF

-1570 DFLTQGIETGAED
+1570 DFLTQGIQTSTESVNGIAA
-1583 VDGVR
+1583 
-1588 SYRLSGR
+1588 YRLSGR
-1595 IWLAPFDLG
+1595 VWLAPFDLG
-1604 VSQMI
+1604 VSQII
-1609 SLDTTPT
+1609 SLDTAPT

-1646 NVIRKQFLIWRTLT
+1646 NVLRKQFLIWRTLSE
-1660 DLERERYL
+1660 LQRERYL
-1668 EIAGTPVA
+1668 ADAETASLPMSGVPVGT
-1676 PSASETVGAA
+1676 ETVGAA
-1686 L
+1686 I

>member
-1 MKSFRRTAGVTQFFP
+1 MKRIRRTDGATRFLARAFF
-16 ALSVLCLLCA
+16 VCLL
-26 LSLPSRAQD
+26 SLAVLPGHAQD
-35 AKIKVDPDAAKNYLS
+35 AKIKVDPEAAKNYAL
-50 LAQGVSPARLSQTI
+50 LASGVSPARLFQTI
-64 AALSGI
+64 ADLSGI
-70 HYTVPNQPA
+70 HYAVPNQPA
-79 SAPVTAYSRVA
+79 AAPVSAYSRVA
-90 GTPGGEQ
+90 GTPGGD
-97 AQAYVRRQFN
+97 AARAYVRRQFN
-107 AIFGAGNVAEEPF
+107 AIFGPGNVSEEPF
-120 TVTAPIDN
+120 SVTTPIDN
-128 GAFIQGVG
+128 GAFVQGAG

-149 LVRTSTLPAAGISGP
+149 LVRTSTLPAAGIDGP
-164 LIYAGRGELSNF
+164 LIYAGRGELANF
-176 RGKLV
+176 RGKSV

-200 RLGAKAVIF
+200 RLGAKAIIF
-209 TAPTETMRGEGE
+209 IQPTQTMRGEGE
-221 SKFIGI
+221 AKFIGI
-227 PVAVPRFLISRTDAA
+227 PVAVPRFLVSRTDAA

-255 VHLACDNPWR
+255 VHLSCDNPWR
-265 TSTTSNIVGTIHGVG
+265 TATTANIVGTIHGTG
-280 PLADQNIIIESYYD
+280 PLADQNVVIESYYD
-294 SMSIVPTEAPGAESA
+294 SMSIVPTQAPGAESA
-309 DGMASLLEIAR
+309 DGLASLLEIAR

-345 ARTYVDQHVDGWRPI
+345 ARTYVDAHVDDWRPI
-360 SALDNLKHSLFHQ
+360 SGMDSLQHSLFHKP
-373 ALPDRTNVLLFS
+373 LPDRTNVLLFS

-410 IQGDFSD
+410 VQSDFSD
-417 IGRTFRENADKIGQ
+417 IGRTLRENAEKIGQ

-473 KGVTF
+473 KGITF
-478 ATTDDARQE
+478 ATTDDARQT

-492 DTPDKVNIVNLAAQT
+492 DTPDKVNVLNLAVQT
-507 RLLAGEYWHILNDT
+507 RLLACQYWHLLNDT
-521 NDPNAI
+521 NDPNQI
-527 TPASTASLM
+527 TQTSTASLM
-536 PIPTWPAW
+536 PVPGWPAW
-544 TRQGLRLGFSKLTG
+544 TRQGLRLGFSTLDG

-574 VANSLAVVQNP
+574 IADSLAVVDNL

-596 IEGTGGGAGKASFE
+596 IQATEGGPAHASFR
-610 FDGLPLVISNGT
+610 FVGLPLVISNGT
-622 GLRFAP
+622 GLRAG
-628 ANNIHIGAYH
+628 AGQAVKIGAYH
-638 IYQGDKLVIGNL
+638 IYQGDKFIVGNL
-650 PPASDDAGT
+650 PPASENTAADARFFQHFKALLANYGT
-659 GKRFDSDF
+659 AAQITFAD
-667 KDLLSKVGGVTQTIF
+667 
-682 SEDNTSS
+682 TSS
-689 ATRSVTVE
+689 NPNAGRNATVQMMTPQQ
-697 MASAQ
+697 AQ
-702 QVAAAI
+702 NALAA
-708 ARLKGQSFEGR
+708 LNGHSLDGR
-719 PLSVSDF
+719 KLLTSEF
-726 SASRGDIDYAPDQGV
+726 QASRGDIDFAPDQGV

-748 TQFDITGGIK
+748 TEFDLTGDAK
-758 ETQVIV
+758 QTQVIV

-771 IYDLIDQQSLT
+771 IYDLIDQQALT
-782 SLTDVSVYDGAS
+782 SLTNVSVYDGAS

-819 VLFSTPGPETRLKV
+819 VLFSTPGADTRLKV
-833 VMKSG
+833 VMSSG
-838 PAAPPRFLLI
+838 IGAPRFLLI
-848 NSLPTNPHLS
+848 NSLPSNPHLS

-927 RIVQLHDPLN
+927 RIVQLHDPEN

-949 IDKALAAYNAQDY
+949 IDKALAAYQAQDY
-962 EEFDAY
+962 ESFDAY

-1016 DLRRQLTA
+1016 DLKRQLSA
-1024 AFGIFLVIFFIFS
+1024 AFGIFLVIFLVFS
-1037 QIHPA
+1037 LIHPA

-1073 FEEQLKQFNKS
+1073 FEEQLKQLNKS

-1146 AAPGTALYN
+1146 GAPGRAVYN
-1155 GILLRMPTWDAL
+1155 GILLRLPTWDAL

-1216 NGLTPQ
+1216 SGLTPQ
-1222 EAQVTGIDKALTS
+1222 EPQVTGIDKALTA

-1246 AVIPQGVANSLQIT
+1246 AVIPQGVATSLQIT

-1271 SGVPYLVIGIVD
+1271 SGVPYLVIGI
-1283 ADKIKTIKDLDDE
+1283 ADPVKLKAVKDLDNE
-1296 ALTPVDYQAQQNQGG
+1296 TLTPVDYQAQQSQSSASSS
-1311 GSASGGSGGGGGA
+1311 GSAGA
-1324 QGFQQYL
+1324 AGQGFQEYL
-1331 HLDPDNVLYVPYN
+1331 HLDPDNVLYVPYS
-1344 TLINMGGDLRS
+1344 TLINLGGDLRS

-1363 QTTATEL
+1363 QTTHDEL

-1378 LNLYAGENGANH
+1378 LNLYAGENGGNH

-1403 INIII
+1403 VNIII

-1446 MLFIAESLVYGII
+1446 MLFIAEALVYGII

-1467 GQLLAKTISYFHI
+1467 GQALAYAIAHLHI

-1520 PAVDRTWKV
+1520 PAVDRSWKV
-1529 PEPDGDVWRIT
+1529 PEPDGDVWKIT

-1545 AGAQATGINQF
+1545 AGAQANGINQF
-1556 LAEWFRAYEEQSVG
+1556 LAEWFRAFEEQSVG
-1570 DFLTQGIETGAED
+1570 DFLTQGIQTGAES
-1583 VDGVR
+1583 VNGIQ

-1604 VSQMI
+1604 VSQML
-1609 SLDTTPT
+1609 SLDTVPT

-1646 NVIRKQFLIWRTLT
+1646 NVLRKQFLIWRTLT
-1660 DLERERYL
+1660 EGQRERYL

-1676 PSASETVGAA
+1676 PTASEAVAAA

>member
-1 MKSFRRTAGVTQFFP
+1 MKSSRRSPGATHTLLRV
-16 ALSVLCLLCA
+16 LSCLCLLCA
-26 LSLPSRAQD
+26 SLPGRAQD
-35 AKIKVDPDAAKNYLS
+35 STKIKVDPQAAPYYVT
-50 LAQGVSPARLSQTI
+50 LAKGVSPARLSQTI
-64 AALSGI
+64 SDLSGI
-70 HYTVPNQPA
+70 HYAVPNQPA
-79 SAPVTAYSRVA
+79 AAPVTAYSRVA
-90 GTPGGEQ
+90 GTPGG
-97 AQAYVRRQFN
+97 AAARDYIRRQFQ
-107 AIFGAGNVAEEPF
+107 AIFGPGNVSEEPF
-120 TVTAPIDN
+120 TVTSPIDN
-128 GAFIQGVG
+128 GAWVQGAG

-149 LVRTSTLPAAGISGP
+149 LVRTSTLPAAGIDGP
-164 LIYAGRGELSNF
+164 LIYAGRGELANF
-176 RGKLV
+176 RGKSV

-200 RLGAKAVIF
+200 RLGAKAIIF
-209 TAPTETMRGEGE
+209 VQPTQTMRGEGE

-227 PVAVPRFLISRTDAA
+227 PVAVPRFLVSRTDAA
-242 ALQSAVLTTPNFQ
+242 ELQSAVLTTPNFQ
-255 VHLACDNPWR
+255 VHLSADNPWR
-265 TSTTSNIVGTIHGVG
+265 MAQSANIVGTIPGTG
-280 PLADQNIIIESYYD
+280 PLASQTIVIESYYD
-294 SMSIVPTEAPGAESA
+294 SMSIVPTQAPGAESA
-309 DGMASLLEIAR
+309 DGMAALLEIAR
-320 AFKAHPPKRTVLFV
+320 AFKAHPPKRTVEFV

-345 ARTYVDQHVDGWRPI
+345 ARTFVDRHVDSWRPI
-360 SALDNLKHSLFHQ
+360 SGMDSVEHTLFHQ

-396 GVFYKGY
+396 GVFYKGS

-410 IQGDFSD
+410 IQSDFSD
-417 IGRTFRENADKIGQ
+417 IGRTFRENAEKIGQ
-431 TLGFDPATAFADGVN
+431 TLGFDPAAAFADGVN

-478 ATTDDARQE
+478 ATTDDARQLA
-487 TDTPL
+487 DTPL
-492 DTPDKVNIVNLAAQT
+492 DTPDTVNIVNLATQT
-507 RLLAGEYWHILNDT
+507 RLLACEYWHVLNDT
-521 NDPNAI
+521 NDPSQI

-536 PIPTWPAW
+536 PVPAWPAW
-544 TRQGLRLGFSKLTG
+544 TRQGLRLGFCKLDG

-574 VANSLAVVQNP
+574 VAGSLAVVDNP

-596 IEGTGGGAGKASFE
+596 IQGTEGGPTHASFD
-610 FDGLPLVISNGT
+610 FAGLPLVISNGT

-628 ANNIHIGAYH
+628 SNNIHIGAYH
-638 IYQGDKLVIGNL
+638 IHQT
-650 PPASDDAGT
+650 DDASGT
-659 GKRFDSDF
+659 
-667 KDLLSKVGGVTQTIF
+667 
-682 SEDNTSS
+682 
-689 ATRSVTVE
+689 
-697 MASAQ
+697 
-702 QVAAAI
+702 
-708 ARLKGQSFEGR
+708 
-719 PLSVSDF
+719 
-726 SASRGDIDYAPDQGV
+726 RGDIDFAPDQGV

-748 TQFDITGGIK
+748 TTFDMTSDTK
-758 ETQVIV
+758 QTQVIV

-771 IYDLIDQQSLT
+771 IYDLIDQQALT
-782 SLTDVSVYDGAS
+782 SLTDVKIYDGAS

-805 SGVEPGVS
+805 SGTEPGVS

-819 VLFSTPGPETRLKV
+819 VLFSTPGPDTRLKV
-833 VMKSG
+833 VMGSG
-838 PAAPPRFLLI
+838 IGAPRFLLI
-848 NSLPTNPHLS
+848 NSLPASPHLS
-858 LAENQRNAQGIG
+858 LSENQRNAQGIG

-875 ASARYGSS
+875 ASARFGSA

-914 NLDEF
+914 NLDDF
-919 RIANLAKF
+919 RIRNLAKF
-927 RIVQLHDPLN
+927 RIVQLHDTSN
-937 PLTHLHDLAKED
+937 PLTYLHDLAKED
-949 IDKALAAYNAQDY
+949 IDKALAAYQAQDY
-962 EEFDAY
+962 EAFDAY

-1005 YFLERLLFGYS
+1005 YFLERLLFGFS
-1016 DLRRQLTA
+1016 DLKRQLTA
-1024 AFGIFLVIFFIFS
+1024 AFGIFLVIFLIFS

-1073 FEEQLKQFNKS
+1073 FEEQLQQFNKS

-1146 AAPGTALYN
+1146 AAPGVALYN
-1155 GILLRMPTWDAL
+1155 GLLLRLPTWDSL

-1173 LLSDE
+1173 LLADE
-1178 YGSRFPVAPRAWFFG
+1178 YGSQYPVAPRAWFFG

-1235 GRWFNRADTYA
+1235 GRWFNRADTYT
-1246 AVIPQGVANSLQIT
+1246 AVIPQGVASSLQIT

-1271 SGVPYLVIGIVD
+1271 SGVPYLVVGIVD
-1283 ADKIKTIKDLDDE
+1283 PAKIKTIKDLDNE
-1296 ALTPVDYQAQQNQGG
+1296 TLTPVDYQAQQNQSGGAGAAGGAAG
-1311 GSASGGSGGGGGA
+1311 GS

-1437 IGLSPGNIA
+1437 IGLSPTNIA
-1446 MLFIAESLVYGII
+1446 MLFIAEALVYGII

-1467 GQLLAKTISYFHI
+1467 GQGLAKLISVFHI

-1529 PEPDGDVWRIT
+1529 PEPDGDTWKIT

-1545 AGAQATGINQF
+1545 AGAQANGINQF

-1570 DFLTQGIETGAED
+1570 DFLTQDIQTSTLMTDGAT
-1583 VDGVR
+1583 

-1604 VSQMI
+1604 VSQLI

-1616 DLEDVYE
+1616 DLEDVFE

-1646 NVIRKQFLIWRTLT
+1646 NVVRKQFLIWRTLT
-1660 DLERERYL
+1660 EAQRERYL
-1668 EIAGTPVA
+1668 EEAA
-1676 PSASETVGAA
+1676 QSSAQAQQFAATEVVGAA

>member
-1 MKSFRRTAGVTQFFP
+1 MKSPRRPAGAIMFVSRAF
-16 ALSVLCLLCA
+16 SVLCLLGA
-26 LSLPSRAQD
+26 LSLPGHAQD
-35 AKIKVDPDAAKNYLS
+35 AAKIKVDPDAAKNYVA
-50 LAQGVSPARLSQTI
+50 LANGVSPARLSQTI
-64 AALSGI
+64 ADLSGI
-70 HYTVPNQPA
+70 HYAVPNQPA
-79 SAPVTAYSRVA
+79 NAPVTAFSRVA
-90 GTPGGEQ
+90 GTPGGDL
-97 AQAYVRRQFN
+97 ARAYVRRQFN
-107 AIFGAGNVAEEPF
+107 AIFGLGNVSEEPF
-120 TVTAPIDN
+120 TVTAPVDN
-128 GAFIQGVG
+128 GAFVQGQG

-149 LVRTSTLPAAGISGP
+149 LVRTSTLPASGISGP

-176 RGKLV
+176 RGKSV

-200 RLGAKAVIF
+200 RLGAKAIIF
-209 TAPTETMRGEGE
+209 AAPTQTMRGEGE

-255 VHLACDNPWR
+255 VHLAADNPWR
-265 TSTTSNIVGTIHGVG
+265 MATSANIVGTIHGTG
-280 PLADQNIIIESYYD
+280 PLADQNVVIESYYD
-294 SMSIVPTEAPGAESA
+294 SMSIVPTQAPGAESA
-309 DGMASLLEIAR
+309 DGLASLLEIAR

-345 ARTYVDQHVDGWRPI
+345 ARTYVDSHVDSWRPI
-360 SALDNLKHSLFHQ
+360 SALDSLQHSLFHK
-373 ALPDRTNVLLFS
+373 ALPNRSNVLLFS

-396 GVFYKGY
+396 GVFYKGS

-410 IQGDFSD
+410 IQSDFSD
-417 IGRTFRENADKIGQ
+417 IGRTFRENAEKIGQ

-446 GAGGKTWR
+446 GAGGKSWR

-507 RLLAGEYWHILNDT
+507 RLLTCEYWHVLNDT

-527 TPASTASLM
+527 TPTSTASLM
-536 PIPTWPAW
+536 PVPAWPAW

-568 FVPDEP
+568 FVPDQP
-574 VANSLAVVQNP
+574 IPDSLAVVQNP

-596 IEGTGGGAGKASFE
+596 IQGTEGGPKYASFA

-628 ANNIHIGAYH
+628 SKNIFIGAYH
-638 IYQGDKLVIGNL
+638 IHQT
-650 PPASDDAGT
+650 DDAGGT
-659 GKRFDSDF
+659 
-667 KDLLSKVGGVTQTIF
+667 
-682 SEDNTSS
+682 
-689 ATRSVTVE
+689 
-697 MASAQ
+697 
-702 QVAAAI
+702 
-708 ARLKGQSFEGR
+708 
-719 PLSVSDF
+719 
-726 SASRGDIDYAPDQGV
+726 RGDIDYAPDQGV

-748 TQFDITGGIK
+748 TSFDLTGSVK
-758 ETQVIV
+758 QTQVIV

-771 IYDLIDQQSLT
+771 IYDLIDQQALT

-819 VLFSTPGPETRLKV
+819 VLFSTPGADTRLKV

-848 NSLPTNPHLS
+848 NSLPTSPHLS
-858 LAENQRNAQGIG
+858 LAENQRNAQGVG

-875 ASARYGSS
+875 ASARYGSTDS
-883 DNRPPDPNNPNDIV
+883 RPPDPNNPNDVV

-914 NLDEF
+914 NLDDF
-919 RIANLAKF
+919 RIGNLAKF

-949 IDKALAAYNAQDY
+949 IDKALAAYQAQDY
-962 EEFDAY
+962 EAFDAY

-1005 YFLERLLFGYS
+1005 YFLERLLFGFS
-1016 DLRRQLTA
+1016 DLKRQLIA
-1024 AFGIFLVIFFIFS
+1024 AFGIFLVIFFVFS

-1146 AAPGTALYN
+1146 AAPGTAIYN
-1155 GILLRMPTWDAL
+1155 GILLRLPTWDSL

-1178 YGSRFPVAPRAWFFG
+1178 YSSQFPVAPRAWFFG

-1222 EAQVTGIDKALTS
+1222 ESQVTGIDKALTS
-1235 GRWFNRADTYA
+1235 GRWFNRTDTYA
-1246 AVIPQGVANSLQIT
+1246 AVIPQGVATSLQIT
-1260 PADVG
+1260 PSDVG

-1283 ADKIKTIKDLDDE
+1283 AGKIKTIKDLDNE

-1311 GSASGGSGGGGGA
+1311 GGGAGGAGGAGGGA

-1363 QTTATEL
+1363 KTTAAQL

-1378 LNLYAGENGANH
+1378 LNLYAGEDGANH

-1437 IGLSPGNIA
+1437 IGLSPTNIA
-1446 MLFIAESLVYGII
+1446 MLFIAEALVYGII

-1467 GQLLAKTISYFHI
+1467 GQGLAKLISVFHI

-1529 PEPDGDVWRIT
+1529 PEPDGDTWKIT

-1570 DFLTQGIETGAED
+1570 DFLTQDITTSAESVNGIQA
-1583 VDGVR
+1583 
-1588 SYRLSGR
+1588 YRLSGR

-1623 VHLTLT
+1623 VSLTLT

-1646 NVIRKQFLIWRTLT
+1646 NVVRKQFLIWRTLT
-1660 DLERERYL
+1660 ETQRERYL

-1676 PSASETVGAA
+1676 PSGSEVVGAA